1 MVGISRKAAATVL
14 GAEIGAYAVE
24 QGVQMLDMQIP
35 TSNIWLK
42 PSSVLK
48 IGGGIG
54 LPLIALLHKKGSEN
68 AKLAEVAA
76 GGYYLTR
83 LIDMARTMMISMP
96 LRIPRPGNYQTWPK
110 VPVEGT
116 VPVTGYQASM
126 TSNSNGIF

>member
-1 MVGISRKAAATVL
+1 MAGISRKAAATVL

-24 QGVQMLDMQIP
+24 QGVQMLDLQIP

-68 AKLAEVAA
+68 THLAEVAA

-110 VPVEGT
+110 TPVQGT
-116 VPVTGYQASM
+116 VPVTGYPAL

>member
-14 GAEIGAYAVE
+14 GAAIGAYAVE

-35 TSNIWLK
+35 VTNIWLK
-42 PSSVLK
+42 PSSLLK
-48 IGGGIG
+48 VGGGIG

-68 AKLAEVAA
+68 MKLAEVAA

-110 VPVEGT
+110 VPVEAT

-126 TSNSNGIF
+126 TSNRNGIF

>member
-1 MVGISRKAAATVL
+1 MAGFSRKAAATVL

-24 QGVQMLDMQIP
+24 QGVLMLDAQFP
-35 TSNIWLK
+35 NPNIWLK
-42 PSSVLK
+42 PSSILK
-48 IGGGIG
+48 VGGGIG
-54 LPLIALLHKKGSEN
+54 LPLIALLHKKGGEN

-110 VPVEGT
+110 TPVEGT
-116 VPVTGYQASM
+116 VPVTGYQAAM
-126 TSNSNGIF
+126 TSNKVGIF